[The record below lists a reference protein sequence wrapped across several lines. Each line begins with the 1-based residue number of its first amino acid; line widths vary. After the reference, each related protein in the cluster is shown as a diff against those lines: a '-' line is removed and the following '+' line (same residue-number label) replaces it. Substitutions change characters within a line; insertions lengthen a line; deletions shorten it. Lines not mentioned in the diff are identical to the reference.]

1 MSFCAKNVKSPPLE
15 VGMFHPDDTFPE
27 QEWMTDEGAP
37 SGRSARDHGILS
49 DLRIGTPR
57 QPSIQSSRSFGS
69 KNDHVVSSRPSIGRR
84 MVRALTRFFIAVLIG
99 VGATLAWQSLAAR
112 EMMAAQIP
120 LLAWLLPASETQP
133 PVAAS
138 DPAQQLAPLAS
149 NLEVIRRS
157 VEQLAAKQDQ
167 MAQSIVLLQATQED
181 VREKMAFA
189 SAAQQTAANPQP
201 KPPQPRAQPAAPRA
215 PAPAPAGS
223 VSH

>member
-1 MSFCAKNVKSPPLE
+1 
-15 VGMFHPDDTFPE
+15 MFHPDDPPFPE
-27 QEWMTDEGAP
+27 QEWMTDDGTS
-37 SGRSARDHGILS
+37 SGRRARDQNILS

-69 KNDHVVSSRPSIGRR
+69 RNDHVASTRPSIGRR
-84 MVRALTRFFIAVLIG
+84 IVRTLTRFFMAVLIG
-99 VGATLAWQSLAAR
+99 VGATLAWQSYAAR
-112 EMMAAQIP
+112 EMMAAQVP
-120 LLAWLLPASETQP
+120 LLAWLLPGSETQS
-133 PVAAS
+133 PVVAP

-157 VEQLAAKQDQ
+157 VDQLAAKQDQ

-189 SAAQQTAANPQP
+189 SAAQQAAASPQP

-215 PAPAPAGS
+215 LTPAAAPAPAGP
-223 VSH
+223 VSR